1 MKNLILQQ
9 CMAPRKRSKGPEWL
23 PSRCYIGRVSYEFHP
38 KSGGSIKLGALTE
51 PKEIILAKYFAALS
65 LSEEPTGAFNQLMR
79 EYFGGRNY
87 LKLSTRTKRDYAQYG
102 QRVGRVFGKTN
113 KHRIKAHHIRKYMDE
128 RAKTTIVQANR
139 EHSFMSAV
147 FSWAY
152 ENGKV
157 NMNPCTGVRKFTEP
171 HRERYIEDWE
181 YNAVLA
187 EAYAK
192 WPLLA
197 ASMEISYCC
206 AARQADVWGLTR
218 SDLREEGIYIRQ
230 GKTGAKQIKEWNP
243 RLRAAVDLALSVQ
256 VVRNLKLVFCDARG
270 NHPMQTTMAKWYAK
284 ARVDAK
290 SKHKGE
296 WVTDFTFHDIKAK
309 SISDYDGNLQEF
321 SGHKTEAQAQ
331 NYSRKI
337 KIVPT
342 LK

>member
-1 MKNLILQQ
+1 MS
-9 CMAPRKRSKGPEWL
+9 PRKRTKGPEWL
-23 PSRCYIGRVSYEFHP
+23 PTRCYMGRMSYEYHP
-38 KSGGSIKLGALTE
+38 KSGGSVRLGALTE
-51 PKEIILAKYFAALS
+51 NKEIILAKYYAAVS
-65 LSEEPTGAFNQLMR
+65 LSEEPTGAFAQLMR
-79 EYFGGRNY
+79 EYFAGSNY
-87 LKLSTRTKRDYAQYG
+87 LKLSIRTKIDYVGYG
-102 QRVGRVFGKTN
+102 NRVGLVFGKTN
-113 KHRIKAHHIRKYMDE
+113 KHRIKPHHIRRYMDQ

-157 NMNPCTGVRKFTEP
+157 KMNPCTGVRKFTEP

-187 EAYAK
+187 EARIK

-218 SDLREEGIYIRQ
+218 KQLKDEGIYIRQ

-256 VVRNLKLVFCDARG
+256 VVQNLNLVFCDAKG
-270 NHPMQTTMAKWYAK
+270 NHKKQTTMAKWYAEARKK
-284 ARVDAK
+284 AWEN
-290 SKHKGE
+290 HIGE